1 MKKVSQLFHHKPS
14 SLPPIHQLA
23 ASISIAQGSVTCRQ
37 LLLEAG
43 TETRQQHVKPLNRHR
58 ISSTHAAERTDTD
71 HRTGRMSDDEFL
83 SLSRSLPKDEET
95 SSGQALGGTS
105 ESPDSEATAV
115 TSLASS
121 CSSERRSDGQ
131 EPEDDD
137 NVCQEVSQE
146 LTFPFDSLLAREE

>member
-1 MKKVSQLFHHKPS
+1 
-14 SLPPIHQLA
+14 
-23 ASISIAQGSVTCRQ
+23 
-37 LLLEAG
+37 
-43 TETRQQHVKPLNRHR
+43 
-58 ISSTHAAERTDTD
+58 
-71 HRTGRMSDDEFL
+71 MSDDEFL